1 MRYVKAGTGKA
12 ATVTAAATGLLLA
25 MSGCGA
31 AQQAEQEAQ
40 SGTDSGGGQTLTVSV
55 FGDSWGEAIQENIIK
70 PFEAEHDVTIQTVES
85 TSTLALGKMRQD
97 PGVFDVALLDS
108 GVSEVARAENLVATL
123 PEEQL
128 TNLPDLSD
136 RAQLRDQEGLWAVT
150 MGFWALGLA
159 FNTEQVDR
167 PPSAWADLW
176 DERYAG
182 RVTVPTPDTTGGLP
196 FLIQAAELNGGGVD
210 NIQPGFDAIAKLDVA
225 AFFDSSGTASNLM
238 QSGEATV
245 AAHYNP
251 GAWPMTDQGLPIEWV
266 APEEGPLAADSRW
279 HLSAGTDQ
287 KDLAAK
293 FIDFA
298 SSAAAQQGLAK
309 DLFVA
314 PANTTVELDQ
324 QTQARMPYGAEGS
337 LEDMTFPDWET
348 INKHRSEWTAQWNRQ
363 VAQ

>member
-1 MRYVKAGTGKA
+1 MRYVKAATATVA
-12 ATVTAAATGLLLA
+12 ATALLA

-31 AQQAEQEAQ
+31 AEQAEQQAQ
-40 SGTDSGGGQTLTVSV
+40 TSSDSGGKTLTVSV
-55 FGDSWGEAIQENIIK
+55 FGGSWGEAIQANIIK
-70 PFEAEHDVTIQTVES
+70 PFEAEHGVTIQTVES
-85 TSTLALGKMRQD
+85 TSTLALGKMRQES
-97 PGVFDVALLDS
+97 GVFDVALLDS
-108 GVSEVARAENLVATL
+108 GVSEVARAEGLVATL
-123 PEEQL
+123 PEDQL

-136 RAQLRDQEGLWAVT
+136 RAQLRDDQGLWAVT

-159 FNTEQVDR
+159 YNTEQVDQ
-167 PPSAWADLW
+167 PPAAWADLW
-176 DERYAG
+176 DQRYAG
-182 RVTVPTPDTTGGLP
+182 KVTVPTPDTTGGLP
-196 FLIQAAELNGGGVD
+196 FLIQAAELNGGGID

-251 GAWPMTDQGLPIEWV
+251 GAWPMADQGLPITWV
-266 APEEGPLAADSRW
+266 VPKEGALAADSRW

-287 KDLAAK
+287 QDLATQ

-314 PANTTVELDQ
+314 PANTTVELDE
-324 QTQARMPYGAEGS
+324 QTKARMPYGANGS
-337 LEDMTFPDWET
+337 LEDLTFPDWAA